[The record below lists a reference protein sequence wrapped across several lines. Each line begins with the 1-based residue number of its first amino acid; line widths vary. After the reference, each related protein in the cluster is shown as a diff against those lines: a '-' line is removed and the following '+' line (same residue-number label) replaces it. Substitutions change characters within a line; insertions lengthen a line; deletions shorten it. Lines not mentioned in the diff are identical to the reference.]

1 MTMTKRCVALLFF
14 FALGIGSDRVL
25 AQSATT
31 SAAFCDKDIR
41 PAILAFCHD
50 LADLQTQVN
59 KNVAEGDLSGDFN
72 KLDLSQPQA
81 AVDFIT
87 AVANQMNGQTAAQS
101 AAQGLVGWLNQQ
113 RTDQQLGAGASATGT
128 TSLVSKAGG
137 SQLISLAVDS
147 GGLTRSVNGTTATL
161 GTNADQIFRTVT
173 NHNPNCLIYV
183 NCTSLGWFEDTVLN
197 KLSLSA
203 GFSLA
208 QQSTATTASSG
219 LAAGP
224 ASGAVSSVAIPA
236 GAGRLANIGAKFE
249 VRNKFD
255 PHQQA
260 FQNKWKDLVDGNAE
274 LKVAL
279 KTIGDQTE
287 LIKSTLQKD
296 APQLDDDALYQAAK
310 SDKSGVALDNYF
322 SAYFAA
328 ALQKVEADASLPAN
342 VVNVLQSRATY
353 HDLWNTMLD
362 AAAGTLFT
370 LQYTFNQPL
379 NQPKTHDFT
388 VVYAYSFKA
397 MGAVTANGGF
407 SLYDGALPVGAQY
420 GRMHY
425 GQISAEYDQNL
436 SAKTSSL
443 QEQLTLA
450 AYWQYQ
456 PQPSVLNIAAGT
468 VAPGT
473 NIPIPNGTQEF
484 VGTAG
489 SLWVAQGKLTIKG
502 AGGIDIPL
510 GVSWSNKT
518 DLLQGS
524 KVGAQVGIS
533 YDLSSLSSYFGGGS
547 Q

>member
-1 MTMTKRCVALLFF
+1 MTMKHFAVFF
-14 FALGIGSDRVL
+14 LALGTSSVHAV
-25 AQSATT
+25 AQTATT
-31 SAAFCDKDIR
+31 PAAFCDKDIR
-41 PAILAFCHD
+41 PAVIAFCHD
-50 LADLQTQVN
+50 LADFQTQVN
-59 KNVAEGDLSGDFN
+59 KNVAEADLSGDFN
-72 KLDLSQPQA
+72 KLDLSKPQA

-87 AVANQMNGQTAAQS
+87 AVAGQMNAKTAMHS

-128 TSLVSKAGG
+128 TSLVTKAGS

-161 GTNADQIFRTVT
+161 GTNSDQIFRTVT
-173 NHNPNCLIYV
+173 NHNPNCLLYV
-183 NCTSLGWFEDTVLN
+183 NCTSLGWFEDNILN

-208 QQSTATTASSG
+208 QQSTTTAASSG
-219 LAAGP
+219 Q
-224 ASGAVSSVAIPA
+224 ASGSASSAVSNVAIPS
-236 GAGRLANIGAKFE
+236 GAGRLANISAKFE

-260 FQNKWKDLVDGNAE
+260 FQSKWKDLVDANADM
-274 LKVAL
+274 KAAI
-279 KTIGDQTE
+279 KTIGDNTD
-287 LIKSTLQKD
+287 LIKATLQKD
-296 APQLDDDALYQAAK
+296 APQLDQDALYQAAK
-310 SDKSGVALDNYF
+310 SDKSGTVLDNYF
-322 SAYFAA
+322 NEYFTA
-328 ALQKVEADASLPAN
+328 ALQKVEVDASLPVN
-342 VVNVLQSRATY
+342 VVNVLQNRATY

-362 AAAGTLFT
+362 NAAGTLFT
-370 LQYTFNQPL
+370 VQYTFDQPL

-388 VVYAYSFKA
+388 VVYGYSFKT

-407 SLYDGALPVGAQY
+407 SLYDGALPAGAQY
-420 GRMHY
+420 GRFHY

-436 SAKTSSL
+436 SGKTSSL

-502 AGGIDIPL
+502 AGGIDIPV

-518 DLLQGS
+518 DLLQDS

-533 YDLSSLSSYFGGGS
+533 YDLSSLSSYFGGS
-547 Q
+547 SH

>member
-1 MTMTKRCVALLFF
+1 MTMKHFAVFF
-14 FALGIGSDRVL
+14 LALGTSSVHAV
-25 AQSATT
+25 AQTATT
-31 SAAFCDKDIR
+31 PAAFCDKDIR
-41 PAILAFCHD
+41 PAVIAFCHD
-50 LADLQTQVN
+50 LADFQTQVN
-59 KNVAEGDLSGDFN
+59 KNVAEADLSGDFN
-72 KLDLSQPQA
+72 KLDLSKPQA

-87 AVANQMNGQTAAQS
+87 AVADQMNAKTAMQS

-128 TSLVSKAGG
+128 TSLVTKAGS

-161 GTNADQIFRTVT
+161 GTNSDQIFRTVT
-173 NHNPNCLIYV
+173 NHNPNCLLYV
-183 NCTSLGWFEDTVLN
+183 NCTSLGWFEDNILN

-208 QQSTATTASSG
+208 QQSTTTAASSG
-219 LAAGP
+219 Q
-224 ASGAVSSVAIPA
+224 ASGSASSAVSNVAIPS
-236 GAGRLANIGAKFE
+236 GAGRLANISAKFE

-260 FQNKWKDLVDGNAE
+260 FQSKWKDLVDANADM
-274 LKVAL
+274 KAAI
-279 KTIGDQTE
+279 KTIGDNTD
-287 LIKSTLQKD
+287 LIKATLQKD
-296 APQLDDDALYQAAK
+296 APQLDQDALYQAAK
-310 SDKSGVALDNYF
+310 SDKSGTVLDNYF
-322 SAYFAA
+322 NEYFTA
-328 ALQKVEADASLPAN
+328 ALQKVEVDASLPVN
-342 VVNVLQSRATY
+342 VVNVLQNRATY

-362 AAAGTLFT
+362 NAAGTLFT
-370 LQYTFNQPL
+370 VQYTFDQPL

-388 VVYAYSFKA
+388 VVYGYSFKT

-407 SLYDGALPVGAQY
+407 SLYDGALPAGAQY
-420 GRMHY
+420 GRFHY

-436 SAKTSSL
+436 SGKTSPL

-502 AGGIDIPL
+502 AGGIDIPV

-533 YDLSSLSSYFGGGS
+533 YDLSSLSSYFGGS
-547 Q
+547 SH

>member
-1 MTMTKRCVALLFF
+1 MKHFAVFF
-14 FALGIGSDRVL
+14 LALGTSSVHAV
-25 AQSATT
+25 AQTATT
-31 SAAFCDKDIR
+31 PAAFCDKDIR
-41 PAILAFCHD
+41 PAVIAFCHD
-50 LADLQTQVN
+50 LADFQTQVN
-59 KNVAEGDLSGDFN
+59 KNVAEADLSGDFN
-72 KLDLSQPQA
+72 KLDLSKPQA

-87 AVANQMNGQTAAQS
+87 AVAGQMNAKTAMHS

-128 TSLVSKAGG
+128 TSLVTKAGS

-161 GTNADQIFRTVT
+161 GTNSDQIFRTVT
-173 NHNPNCLIYV
+173 NHNPNCLLYV
-183 NCTSLGWFEDTVLN
+183 NCTSLGWFEDNILN

-208 QQSTATTASSG
+208 QQSTTTAASSG
-219 LAAGP
+219 Q
-224 ASGAVSSVAIPA
+224 ASGSASSAVSNVAIPS
-236 GAGRLANIGAKFE
+236 GAGRLANISAKFE

-260 FQNKWKDLVDGNAE
+260 FQSKWKDLVDANADM
-274 LKVAL
+274 KAAI
-279 KTIGDQTE
+279 KTIGDNTD
-287 LIKSTLQKD
+287 LIKATLQKD
-296 APQLDDDALYQAAK
+296 APQLDQDALYQAAK
-310 SDKSGVALDNYF
+310 SDKSGTVLDNYF
-322 SAYFAA
+322 NEYFTA
-328 ALQKVEADASLPAN
+328 ALQKVEVDASLPVN
-342 VVNVLQSRATY
+342 VVNVLQNRATY

-362 AAAGTLFT
+362 NAAGTLFT
-370 LQYTFNQPL
+370 VQYTFDQPL

-388 VVYAYSFKA
+388 VVYGYSFKT

-407 SLYDGALPVGAQY
+407 SLYDGALPAGAQY
-420 GRMHY
+420 GRFHY

-436 SAKTSSL
+436 SGKTSSL

-502 AGGIDIPL
+502 AGGIDIPV

-533 YDLSSLSSYFGGGS
+533 YDLSSLSSYFGGS
-547 Q
+547 SH

>member
-1 MTMTKRCVALLFF
+1 MKHFAVFF
-14 FALGIGSDRVL
+14 LALGTSSVHAV
-25 AQSATT
+25 AQTATT
-31 SAAFCDKDIR
+31 PAAFCDKDIR
-41 PAILAFCHD
+41 PAVIAFCHD
-50 LADLQTQVN
+50 LADFQTQVN
-59 KNVAEGDLSGDFN
+59 KNVAEADLSGDFN
-72 KLDLSQPQA
+72 KLDLSKPQA

-87 AVANQMNGQTAAQS
+87 AVAGQMNAKTAMQS

-128 TSLVSKAGG
+128 TSLVTKAGS

-161 GTNADQIFRTVT
+161 GTNSDQIFRTVT
-173 NHNPNCLIYV
+173 NHNPNCLLYV
-183 NCTSLGWFEDTVLN
+183 NCTSLGWFEDNILN

-208 QQSTATTASSG
+208 QQSTTTAASSG
-219 LAAGP
+219 Q
-224 ASGAVSSVAIPA
+224 ASGSASSAVSNVAIPS
-236 GAGRLANIGAKFE
+236 GAGRLANISAKFE

-260 FQNKWKDLVDGNAE
+260 FQSKWKDLVDANADM
-274 LKVAL
+274 KAAI
-279 KTIGDQTE
+279 KTIGDNTD
-287 LIKSTLQKD
+287 LIKATLQKD
-296 APQLDDDALYQAAK
+296 APQLDQDALYQAAK
-310 SDKSGVALDNYF
+310 SDKSGTVLDNYF
-322 SAYFAA
+322 NEYFTA
-328 ALQKVEADASLPAN
+328 ALQKVEVDASLPVN
-342 VVNVLQSRATY
+342 VVNVLQNRATY

-362 AAAGTLFT
+362 NAAGTLFT
-370 LQYTFNQPL
+370 VQYTFDQPL

-388 VVYAYSFKA
+388 VVYGYSFKT

-407 SLYDGALPVGAQY
+407 SLYDGALPAGAQY
-420 GRMHY
+420 GRFHY

-436 SAKTSSL
+436 SGKTSSL

-502 AGGIDIPL
+502 AGGIDIPV

-518 DLLQGS
+518 DLLQDS

-533 YDLSSLSSYFGGGS
+533 YDLSSLSSYFGGS
-547 Q
+547 SH

>member
-1 MTMTKRCVALLFF
+1 MKHFAVFF
-14 FALGIGSDRVL
+14 LALGTSSVHAV
-25 AQSATT
+25 AQTATT
-31 SAAFCDKDIR
+31 PAAFCDKDIR
-41 PAILAFCHD
+41 PAVIAFCHD
-50 LADLQTQVN
+50 LADFQTQVN
-59 KNVAEGDLSGDFN
+59 KNVAEADLSGDFN
-72 KLDLSQPQA
+72 KLDLSKPQA

-87 AVANQMNGQTAAQS
+87 AVADQMNAKTAMQS

-128 TSLVSKAGG
+128 TSLVTKAGS

-161 GTNADQIFRTVT
+161 GTNSDQIFRTVT
-173 NHNPNCLIYV
+173 NHNPNCLLYV
-183 NCTSLGWFEDTVLN
+183 NCTSLGWFEDNILN

-208 QQSTATTASSG
+208 QQSTTTAASSG
-219 LAAGP
+219 Q
-224 ASGAVSSVAIPA
+224 ASGSASSAVSNVAIPS
-236 GAGRLANIGAKFE
+236 GAGRLANISAKFE

-260 FQNKWKDLVDGNAE
+260 FQSKWKDLVDANADM
-274 LKVAL
+274 KAAI
-279 KTIGDQTE
+279 KTIGDNTD
-287 LIKSTLQKD
+287 LIKATLQKD
-296 APQLDDDALYQAAK
+296 APQLDQDALYQAAK
-310 SDKSGVALDNYF
+310 SDKSGTVLDNYF
-322 SAYFAA
+322 NEYFTA
-328 ALQKVEADASLPAN
+328 ALQKVEVDASLPVN
-342 VVNVLQSRATY
+342 VVNVLQNRATY

-362 AAAGTLFT
+362 NAAGTLFT
-370 LQYTFNQPL
+370 VQYTFDQPL

-388 VVYAYSFKA
+388 VVYGYSFKT

-407 SLYDGALPVGAQY
+407 SLYDGALPAGAQY
-420 GRMHY
+420 GRFHY

-436 SAKTSSL
+436 SGKTSSL

-502 AGGIDIPL
+502 AGGIDIPV

-533 YDLSSLSSYFGGGS
+533 YDLSSLSSYFGGS
-547 Q
+547 SH

>member
-1 MTMTKRCVALLFF
+1 MTMKHFAVFF
-14 FALGIGSDRVL
+14 LALGTSSVHAV
-25 AQSATT
+25 AQTATT
-31 SAAFCDKDIR
+31 PAAFCDKDIR
-41 PAILAFCHD
+41 PAVIAFCHD
-50 LADLQTQVN
+50 LADFQTQVN
-59 KNVAEGDLSGDFN
+59 KNVAEADLSGDFN
-72 KLDLSQPQA
+72 KLDLSKPQA

-87 AVANQMNGQTAAQS
+87 AVADQMNAKTAMQS

-128 TSLVSKAGG
+128 TSLVTKAGS

-161 GTNADQIFRTVT
+161 GTNSDQIFRTVT
-173 NHNPNCLIYV
+173 NHNPNCLLYV
-183 NCTSLGWFEDTVLN
+183 NCTSLGWFEDNILN

-208 QQSTATTASSG
+208 QQSTTTAASSG
-219 LAAGP
+219 Q
-224 ASGAVSSVAIPA
+224 ASGSASSAVSNVAIPS
-236 GAGRLANIGAKFE
+236 GAGRLANISAKFE

-260 FQNKWKDLVDGNAE
+260 FQSKWKDLVDANADM
-274 LKVAL
+274 KAAI
-279 KTIGDQTE
+279 KTIGDNTD
-287 LIKSTLQKD
+287 LIKATLQKD
-296 APQLDDDALYQAAK
+296 APQLDQDALYQAAK
-310 SDKSGVALDNYF
+310 SDKSGTVLDNYF
-322 SAYFAA
+322 NEYFTA
-328 ALQKVEADASLPAN
+328 ALQKVEVDASLPVN
-342 VVNVLQSRATY
+342 VVNVLQNRATY

-362 AAAGTLFT
+362 NAAGTLFT
-370 LQYTFNQPL
+370 VQYTFDQPL

-388 VVYAYSFKA
+388 VVYGYSFKT

-407 SLYDGALPVGAQY
+407 SLYDGALPAGAQY
-420 GRMHY
+420 GRFHY

-436 SAKTSSL
+436 SGKTSSL

-502 AGGIDIPL
+502 AGGIDIPV

-533 YDLSSLSSYFGGGS
+533 YDLSSLSSYFGGS
-547 Q
+547 SH

>member
-1 MTMTKRCVALLFF
+1 MTTKRIVFLVF
-14 FALGIGSDRVL
+14 FALGASSVRAV
-25 AQSATT
+25 AQAATT
-31 SAAFCDKDIR
+31 PASFCDKDIR
-41 PAILAFCHD
+41 PAVIAFCHD
-50 LADLQTQVN
+50 LADFQMQVN
-59 KNVAEGDLSGDFN
+59 KNVAEADLSGDFN
-72 KLDLSQPQA
+72 KLDLSKPQA
-81 AVDFIT
+81 AVDFVT
-87 AVANQMNGQTAAQS
+87 AVADQMNAQTAAQS

-128 TSLVSKAGG
+128 TSLVTKAGS

-147 GGLTRSVNGTTATL
+147 GGLTRTVNGTTATL

-197 KLSLSA
+197 RLSLSG

-208 QQSTATTASSG
+208 QQSTTTTASSG
-219 LAAGP
+219 QASGP
-224 ASGAVSSVAIPA
+224 ASSAVSSVAIPS
-236 GAGRLANIGAKFE
+236 GAGRLANISAKFE

-255 PHQQA
+255 PHQQD
-260 FQNKWKDLVDGNAE
+260 FQSKWKGLVDANPD
-274 LKVAL
+274 LKAAL
-279 KTIGDQTE
+279 KTIGDNTD
-287 LIKSTLQKD
+287 LIKTTLQKD
-296 APQLDDDALYQAAK
+296 APQLDDHALYQVAK
-310 SDKSGVALDNYF
+310 SDKSGMALDNYF
-322 SAYFAA
+322 SAYFAT
-328 ALQKVEADASLPAN
+328 ALQKVEVDASLPGN

-362 AAAGTLFT
+362 NAAGTLFT
-370 LQYTFNQPL
+370 VQYTFNQPL

-388 VVYAYSFKA
+388 IVYGYSFKT

-407 SLYDGALPVGAQY
+407 SLYDGALPTGAQY
-420 GRMHY
+420 GRVHY

-436 SAKTSSL
+436 STTTSSL

-473 NIPIPNGTQEF
+473 NIPIANGTQEF

-502 AGGIDIPL
+502 AGGINIPV

-533 YDLSSLSSYFGGGS
+533 YDLSSLSSYFGGAS

>member
-1 MTMTKRCVALLFF
+1 MTMKHFAVFF
-14 FALGIGSDRVL
+14 LALGTSSVHAV
-25 AQSATT
+25 AQTATT
-31 SAAFCDKDIR
+31 PAAFCDKDIR
-41 PAILAFCHD
+41 PAVIAFCHD
-50 LADLQTQVN
+50 LADFQTQVN
-59 KNVAEGDLSGDFN
+59 KNVAEADLSGDFN
-72 KLDLSQPQA
+72 KLDLSKPQA

-87 AVANQMNGQTAAQS
+87 AVAGQMNAKTAMHS

-128 TSLVSKAGG
+128 TSLVTKAGS

-161 GTNADQIFRTVT
+161 GTNSDQIFRTVT
-173 NHNPNCLIYV
+173 NHNPNCLLYV
-183 NCTSLGWFEDTVLN
+183 NCTSLGWFEDNILN

-208 QQSTATTASSG
+208 QQSTTTAASSG
-219 LAAGP
+219 Q
-224 ASGAVSSVAIPA
+224 ASGSASSAVSNVAIPS
-236 GAGRLANIGAKFE
+236 GAGRLANISAKFE

-260 FQNKWKDLVDGNAE
+260 FQSKWKDLVDANADM
-274 LKVAL
+274 KAAI
-279 KTIGDQTE
+279 KTIGDNTD
-287 LIKSTLQKD
+287 LIKATLQKD
-296 APQLDDDALYQAAK
+296 APQLDQDALYQAAK
-310 SDKSGVALDNYF
+310 SDKSGTVLDNYF
-322 SAYFAA
+322 NEYFTA
-328 ALQKVEADASLPAN
+328 ALQKVEVDASLPVN
-342 VVNVLQSRATY
+342 VVNVLQNRATY

-362 AAAGTLFT
+362 NAAGTLFT
-370 LQYTFNQPL
+370 VQYTFDQPL

-388 VVYAYSFKA
+388 VVYGYSFKT

-407 SLYDGALPVGAQY
+407 SLYDGALPAGAQY
-420 GRMHY
+420 GRFHY

-436 SAKTSSL
+436 SGKTSSL

-502 AGGIDIPL
+502 AGGIDIPV

-533 YDLSSLSSYFGGGS
+533 YDLSSLSSYFGGS
-547 Q
+547 SH